1 MKAATLLILL
11 LLAAAASAANVT
23 LTPATVYETTKAWQT
38 LSVNNYR
45 GSSIISKVIVTS
57 PDLLITGAETYLG
70 WTTTQTASIAEWKN
84 GSIATNI
91 KNAVFEFEVSA
102 PAVSENTT
110 EDVTVSL
117 DSSNNGMTITIL
129 NDATPPT
136 ITNIKPN
143 DYAKANNPAQPV
155 SVNVTDAETS
165 VSSVTY
171 SFNNCLSG
179 AYTNVS
185 LTKTGAVY
193 TGTADFTSFD
203 EGMKACYKII
213 AKNAPGETATVTG
226 ELLFDGTAPSASIIS
241 PTGFATEA
249 TDFVFNATDNIATTL
264 SCELKLGTTTLDTV
278 NVANGSTVTVG
289 KNLSGFDEGSQTWT
303 LTCTD
308 GVGLSATRAQAIL
321 LDKLPPSITLE
332 YNTMVPRTK
341 SSQFTATV
349 VDTVGLASVN
359 ATFDGSTILLAQS
372 GNTFTGSFSS
382 NTLGSKTLTI
392 EAKDD
397 AGHISTKTADVTIVP
412 NHALTLS
419 LSPGTA
425 SPGETITASGTLTED
440 GNATVDKVI
449 VKTPNGDDLVSL
461 SGNDYSTTFTAPSA
475 GTYTITAEFTEGG
488 YKYTA
493 TATLTVATPGQP
505 NQQLDNRNGIGA
517 EAWRTSGYVKP
528 DEPEQQNADGNGNQ
542 QTENPEEPTAP
553 AEYEP
558 LPPEE
563 PRSAIT
569 PKTTGVFDLGGTI
582 KWLALLLAL
591 ALLIGLGTYA
601 WNKRGKN
608 EDNGIDWNGY
618 FKQD

>member
-1 MKAATLLILL
+1 MKAVTLLILL
-11 LLAAAASAANVT
+11 LLATAAHAASVT

-38 LSVNNYR
+38 LSVNNYK
-45 GSSIISKVIVTS
+45 GSSIISKVTVTS

-70 WTTTQTASIAEWKN
+70 WTTTQTASVAEWKN
-84 GSIATNI
+84 GSIGSNI
-91 KNAVFEFEVSA
+91 KDAAFEFEVSA
-102 PAVSENTT
+102 PTVSENTT
-110 EDVTVSL
+110 ADVTVSF

-179 AYTNVS
+179 ADTNVS
-185 LTKTGAVY
+185 LTKTGDLY
-193 TGTADFTSFD
+193 TGTADFTAYD

-213 AKNAPGETATVTG
+213 AKNAPGEVATVTG

-241 PTGFATEA
+241 PTGFATET

-278 NVANGSTVTVG
+278 NVANGTTVTVG
-289 KNLSGFDEGSQTWT
+289 KNLSSFDEGSQTWT
-303 LTCTD
+303 VTCTD
-308 GVGLSATRAQAIL
+308 GVGLSVTRAQAIL

-332 YNTMVPRTK
+332 YNSMVPRTT

-359 ATFDGSTILLAQS
+359 ATFDGNTAMLAQS

-382 NTLGSKTLTI
+382 NTLGTKTLTI

-397 AGHISTKTADVTIVP
+397 AGHIAIKTVDVVIVP
-412 NHALTLS
+412 NHVLTLS
-419 LSPGTA
+419 LSPSNA
-425 SPGETITASGTLTED
+425 NPGETITASGTLTAD
-440 GNATVDKVI
+440 GNVSVNKVI
-449 VKTPNGDDLVSL
+449 VKSPSGDDIVDL
-461 SGNDYSTTFTAPSA
+461 SGNDYSSTFTAPSA
-475 GTYTITAEFTEGG
+475 GTYVITAEFTEGG
-488 YKYTA
+488 YTYKA
-493 TATLTVATPGQP
+493 SATLTVAGAGQ
-505 NQQLDNRNGIGA
+505 QQTYYQNGIGA

-528 DEPEQQNADGNGNQ
+528 DEEPQQNPDGNGNQ
-542 QTENPEEPTAP
+542 LTEETPPSAAP

-601 WNKRGKN
+601 WNKRGKK
-608 EDNGIDWNGY
+608 EDGIDWNGY